1 LRPLTG
7 DMQGKDMHVT
17 NCDAPFLEPLFV
29 PK

>member
-1 LRPLTG
+1 LTG
-7 DMQGKDMHVT
+7 DMQGEDMHVT